1 MPNLQEKTKTSV
13 QELNEMRPE
22 ELEILAE
29 FFRSFGD
36 MTRIR
41 IMNVLARGEICVGDL
56 TASLDMTQSAVS
68 HQLKVLKTSR
78 MVKSR
83 RDGKQILYSLDDD
96 HVHNILLAGIE
107 HIREND

>member
-1 MPNLQEKTKTSV
+1 MKRREIDLKTV

-36 MTRIR
+36 MTRLR

-56 TASLDMTQSAVS
+56 TAALDMTQSAVS

-78 MVKSR
+78 TLKSL
-83 RDGKQILYSLDDD
+83 RDGKQILYSLDDE

-107 HIREND
+107 HIRENG